1 MYTSNAPLITV
12 ILTAYN
18 RRRYLEEAINSAL
31 NQTLSKEFYEV
42 IVIKNFEWEHDDHY
56 RNLGVKII
64 NVEEPSLGKKV
75 YLALKKS
82 RGEIITLLNDDDLYS
97 RERLSVVKESF
108 GKYPN
113 LALYHNE
120 SSWIDENGKPLKRKT
135 KFFEHHLTRTIYISN
150 PRKYTQSIK
159 LFVSGRCSDSALA
172 FRKGFI
178 QADLHHLANCYL
190 SIDVLLFD
198 LALTSNFGILYDNR
212 RLTYLRLNR
221 GSVTNTPG
229 VNPKFKLSE
238 LEILSALTKK
248 NWSLFDIVSTEI
260 ARLKI
265 NLISAGYI
273 NGRITVKDFFS
284 SLLKFA
290 LWPDKESTNTLFYSI
305 LCLVLPKVAKVVYKN
320 RNILPLLLIT
330 SSKS

>member
-1 MYTSNAPLITV
+1 M
-12 ILTAYN
+12 
-18 RRRYLEEAINSAL
+18 
-31 NQTLSKEFYEV
+31 
-42 IVIKNFEWEHDDHY
+42 
-56 RNLGVKII
+56 
-64 NVEEPSLGKKV
+64 
-75 YLALKKS
+75 
-82 RGEIITLLNDDDLYS
+82 
-97 RERLSVVKESF
+97 
-108 GKYPN
+108 
-113 LALYHNE
+113 
-120 SSWIDENGKPLKRKT
+120 
-135 KFFEHHLTRTIYISN
+135 
-150 PRKYTQSIK
+150 
-159 LFVSGRCSDSALA
+159 
-172 FRKGFI
+172 
-178 QADLHHLANCYL
+178 
-190 SIDVLLFD
+190 LLFD